1 MPLTERLYA
10 KSQSAI
16 NVAATPSTTPSI
28 SLTVSLTPS
37 ITPTITITPSIS
49 VTPTLTPTV
58 TPTPSI
64 TPSPGFFYLSNVYN
78 CDGFGNCGSFVGQ
91 SVIYNPSS
99 DFIFGRFYING
110 SNVYQVLSLVAGYA
124 GSYTL
129 VNPSTS
135 YDSCELACNTVLVTS
150 PTVTPTPSTSA
161 VPPSVTPSQT
171 PSLTPSTSVVPP
183 SATPSQTPSLT
194 PTVSA

>member
-1 MPLTERLYA
+1 MPLTARLYE
-10 KSQSAI
+10 KSQSAL

-37 ITPTITITPSIS
+37 ITPTVTITPSIS
-49 VTPTLTPTV
+49 LTPTVTPTV

-64 TPSPGFFYLSNVYN
+64 TPSPGFFYLANVYN
-78 CDGFGNCGSFVGQ
+78 CDGFGNCGSFIGQ

-99 DFIFGRFYING
+99 NFTFGKFYV
-110 SNVYQVLSLVAGYA
+110 SWPNVYQVLSLVAGYT

-129 VNPSTS
+129 VNPSVS

-150 PTVTPTPSTSA
+150 PTVTPTPSTSS
-161 VPPSVTPSQT
+161 VPPSVTPSKT
-171 PSLTPSTSVVPP
+171 PSI
-183 SATPSQTPSLT
+183 T
-194 PTVSA
+194 PTASA